1 MASLEEVWGGSF
13 PKKKVT
19 QLPSG
24 LPVRERD
31 MEPQVFSNPTRRT
44 EYAMQ
49 KHKKTIDDLTA
60 VLPIAQ
66 SEGEIEHNFYPA
78 PPTKQK
84 KNDIEPFQT
93 QYAPIYGGKPKSWEN
108 MMVGR
113 HQYAYE
119 PPMYSAGNSQL
130 EAKIDRVLRM
140 VDQNKTGYET
150 PSANDMLLYIFTG
163 LFFMFTMD
171 TFVQIGRKMR

>member
-1 MASLEEVWGGSF
+1 MASLEEVWGSGF
-13 PKKKVT
+13 QKKKVT

-31 MEPQVFSNPTRRT
+31 IEPQVFSTPTRRT
-44 EYAMQ
+44 AAAVE

-78 PPTKQK
+78 PPSKQK
-84 KNDIEPFQT
+84 RNDIEPFET
-93 QYAPIYGGKPKSWEN
+93 QYAPIYGGKPKSWEQ

-113 HQYAYE
+113 HQFAYE
-119 PPMYSAGNSQL
+119 PPAYSMGGSNL

-140 VDQNKTGYET
+140 IDQNKTGYET

-163 LFFMFTMD
+163 VFFLFSMD